1 MGDRLAAWWYSL
13 YYQDPEQLPARLR
26 YWLSWQAYRRAPAL
40 ARLVSEP
47 GPCRPRPD
55 FCWRGDP
62 PPFRFPEVPAGSL
75 LWRFH
80 CHYFDWAPHWD
91 RDALTAQ
98 IDDWIASHPPGSWP
112 SWHPYPT
119 SLRIVNWIRALGSS
133 MSPSIARSLASQAA
147 FLEHNLEFHLGGN
160 HLLENA
166 WALLAA
172 GLFLEGVHPRR
183 WRTRGLDLLC
193 REIPR
198 QVLSDGGHY
207 ERSPYYHLRMT
218 RLVNDAVDLL
228 RACRHPIPPEL
239 SWAAPAMTSF
249 ALALRH
255 LDSSLPSF
263 QDAIFHETLPNT
275 QHPTP
280 TTGPSSFFK
289 LEGPQGCLIAD
300 FGAPGAH
307 HNPAH
312 HHAGIFSF
320 EISSPSGMVIVDTGT
335 PTYEP
340 GPERDALR
348 STAAHNTVRVDGRDQ
363 FQVWAGFRAGRRARI
378 TEIRE
383 GSAADFPYIS
393 GVHDGYSVLRVLHR
407 RTIARIGDAGWLI
420 LDELDGL
427 GDHHAESFLH
437 LAPGIEP
444 VIAADCTIL
453 HPLSWTVAPF
463 GFSGAP
469 SVIDSTYAPSLGD
482 RRPCK
487 TLVYPVRRSLP
498 ASFGFFLGPR

>member
-1 MGDRLAAWWYSL
+1 
-13 YYQDPEQLPARLR
+13 
-26 YWLSWQAYRRAPAL
+26 
-40 ARLVSEP
+40 
-47 GPCRPRPD
+47 
-55 FCWRGDP
+55 
-62 PPFRFPEVPAGSL
+62 
-75 LWRFH
+75 
-80 CHYFDWAPHWD
+80 
-91 RDALTAQ
+91 
-98 IDDWIASHPPGSWP
+98 
-112 SWHPYPT
+112 
-119 SLRIVNWIRALGSS
+119 
-133 MSPSIARSLASQAA
+133 
-147 FLEHNLEFHLGGN
+147 
-160 HLLENA
+160 
-166 WALLAA
+166 
-172 GLFLEGVHPRR
+172 
-183 WRTRGLDLLC
+183 
-193 REIPR
+193 
-198 QVLSDGGHY
+198 
-207 ERSPYYHLRMT
+207 
-218 RLVNDAVDLL
+218 
-228 RACRHPIPPEL
+228 
-239 SWAAPAMTSF
+239 MTSF